1 MTAKTIEYLNTPQI
15 IRLSQLEGKRE
26 RRVSNWITT
35 WDREESIDVGILG
48 VPLVKGGLLAAGVDS
63 TPNAIRKAMVY
74 CTTYNPDLG
83 VDIESLKVRHI
94 GDIGLHT
101 TDVLDSH
108 RRIEAACGEIFKL
121 TGDMVTVIIGG
132 DGSITTP
139 TVKALRQATG
149 MKLGIIQF
157 DSRVDSRELSD
168 AGPSDATP
176 TRAILEAGIGVTAA
190 NVVHIGS
197 HGFLAAKEEDDWA
210 RNQGVTVVTARQV
223 RKDGIEAV
231 TQRALDA
238 ASAGTDGI
246 YVSLDGA
253 ALDITVSGSA
263 LASAPGGMSLLDLQ
277 ESLFLIGQDHR
288 VRAIDMVGIDTYD
301 DTKEAV
307 ARTALGLLL
316 SFLAGVKS
324 RK

>member
-1 MTAKTIEYLNTPQI
+1 MATKTIEFLNAPQL

-35 WDREESIDVGILG
+35 WDFEESIDVGIVG
-48 VPLVKGGLLAAGVDS
+48 VPLVKGGLLPAGVDS

-74 CTTYNPDLG
+74 CTTYNADLG
-83 VDIESLKVRHI
+83 VDIESLRVRHI
-94 GDIGLHT
+94 GDLGLHV

-108 RRIEAACGEIFKL
+108 RRIEAACTEIFKL
-121 TGDMVTVIIGG
+121 TGDVVTVIIGG

-139 TVKALRQATG
+139 TVKALRKATG
-149 MKLGIIQF
+149 LKLGIVQF
-157 DSRVDSRELSD
+157 DSRVDSREIAD
-168 AGPSDATP
+168 GGPSDATP
-176 TRAILEAGIGVTAA
+176 TRAVLEADIGVSGA

-197 HGFLAAKEEDDWA
+197 HGFLAAKEEEDWA
-210 RNQGVTVVTARQV
+210 LKQGVTVVTARQV

-238 ASAGTDGI
+238 ASAGTDGV
-246 YVSLDGA
+246 YVSLDGT

-263 LASAPGGMSLLDLQ
+263 LASAPGGLSLTDMQ
-277 ESLFLIGQDHR
+277 ESLFLIGQHPR
-288 VRAIDMVGIDTYD
+288 VRALDMVGIDTYD

-316 SFLAGVKS
+316 SFLAGVRG

>member
-1 MTAKTIEYLNTPQI
+1 MATKTIEFLNPPQI
-15 IRLSQLEGKRE
+15 IRTSQLESKRE

-35 WDREESIDVGILG
+35 WDREESIDVGIVG
-48 VPLVKGGLLAAGVDS
+48 APLVKGGLLAAGVDS

-74 CTTYNPDLG
+74 CTTYNSDLG
-83 VDIESLKVRHI
+83 VDIESLRVRHI
-94 GDIGLHT
+94 GDIGLHV

-108 RRIEAACGEIFKL
+108 RRIEAACTEIFKL
-121 TGDMVTVIIGG
+121 TGDVVTVIIGG

-139 TVKALRQATG
+139 TVKALRTATG
-149 MKLGIIQF
+149 RKLGIIQF
-157 DSRVDSRELSD
+157 DSRVDSREVAD

-176 TRAILEAGIGVTAA
+176 TRAILEADIGVTGA

-197 HGFLAAKEEDDWA
+197 HGFLAAKEEEDWA
-210 RNQGVTVVTARQV
+210 LNQGVTVVTARQV

-238 ASAGTDGI
+238 ASAGTDDV
-246 YVSLDGA
+246 YVSLDGT

-263 LASAPGGMSLLDLQ
+263 LASAPGGMSLTDLQ
-277 ESLFLIGQDHR
+277 ESLFLIGQDPR
-288 VRAIDMVGIDTYD
+288 VRVLDLVGIDTYD
-301 DTKEAV
+301 DIKEAV